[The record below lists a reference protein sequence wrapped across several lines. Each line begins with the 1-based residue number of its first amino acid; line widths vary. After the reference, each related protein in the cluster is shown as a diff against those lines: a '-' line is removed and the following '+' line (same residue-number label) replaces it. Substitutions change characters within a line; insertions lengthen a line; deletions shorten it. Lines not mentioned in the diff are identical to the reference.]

1 MRSREAEAS
10 RRVRLPA
17 AATPRKLRERCESA
31 VRRLPIP
38 APFTLEG
45 FLEQVGD
52 HSGRRIELL
61 PAIL

>member
-1 MRSREAEAS
+1 MKITTTRS
-10 RRVRLPA
+10 
-17 AATPRKLRERCESA
+17 LREWCESA
-31 VRRLPIP
+31 VQTLPIP